1 MNSCLLQK
9 DYHNDTTLHVSA
21 RSKSSGF
28 ARLFVSYLKNHE
40 EGIARVPQGQEAEEK
55 IRNKKG
61 NRRKNTSSMRQALRL
76 LDVDPQRLIDGSRE
90 TDLEQTLTFV
100 KMNEAVGNK
109 ILRFLIEKAD
119 DESVR
124 EARNGRED
132 TPLLVAADHGRTG
145 TVQFLIEKGTDFTQS
160 NWYNA

>member
-1 MNSCLLQK
+1 M
-9 DYHNDTTLHVSA
+9 LHISA

-28 ARLFVSYLKNHE
+28 ARLFVSYLRNRE
-40 EGIARVPQGQEAEEK
+40 EGIARPQGQEAEKK
-55 IRNKKG
+55 IKNKKDN
-61 NRRKNTSSMRQALRL
+61 NRRKNTSPMRQALRL

-90 TDLEQTLTFV
+90 TDLEQALTFV
-100 KMNEAVGNK
+100 KMNEAAGNK
-109 ILRFLIEKAD
+109 ILRFLMEQAD

-124 EARNGRED
+124 NARNGRED

-145 TVQFLIEKGTDFTQS
+145 TVQFLIEKGTDLTQS